1 MNKVVYLFKRVQEM
15 NYQELFK
22 TVQELSIKLS
32 KPKIQIF
39 LDIVYCGLK
48 YQAGYTDYKL
58 FAMYEL
64 NKKQR
69 KTIITRGINN
79 ELIKKYNNPK
89 YIKYFSSK
97 VEFNMKFNK
106 YLKRDW
112 LELEPDEES
121 YKMFRAFVRNHH
133 EIVAKTLTLSC
144 GEGVE
149 IISVNRRNSREVFD
163 TLISTNRTLVEEV
176 ATECEELKKLH
187 PASINTIRIITL
199 NKEIVAA
206 FLKIGNNNNVVDN
219 FNFGGLVAPINIST
233 GIIDYLAIN
242 KEGETFSQH
251 SLTKEDILWFNI
263 PKWQKIK
270 KFILKVC
277 EIVPEVGY
285 VGWDVA
291 LDDEPY
297 LIKGNYFPEH
307 VLYQLPPHRSDG
319 IGLLPTF
326 KKAIE
331 KEKENENIFSN

>member
-1 MNKVVYLFKRVQEM
+1 MNRVVYLFKRIWEM
-15 NYQELFK
+15 NYKDMF
-22 TVQELSIKLS
+22 TTIVELSQKLS

-39 LDIVYCGLK
+39 LDIIYCGIK

-58 FAMYEL
+58 FAMYDL

-89 YIKYFSSK
+89 YIKYFSNK
-97 VEFNMKFNK
+97 IDFNMKFNK
-106 YLKRDW
+106 YLKREW

-121 YKMFRAFVRNHH
+121 LALFKSFAYKHDQ
-133 EIVAKTLTLSC
+133 IVAKTLSISC

-149 IISVNRRNSREVFD
+149 IISVNRRNSKEVFD
-163 TLISTNRTLVEEV
+163 MLISTNRTLIEEV
-176 ATECEELKKLH
+176 AKECEELKKLH
-187 PASINTIRIITL
+187 PSSLNTIRVITL

-219 FNFGGLVAPINIST
+219 FNLEGLVAPINIST

-242 KEGETFSQH
+242 KEGELFKEH
-251 SLTKEDILWFNI
+251 PLTHEQILWFTI
-263 PKWQKIK
+263 PKWKQVKN
-270 KFILKVC
+270 FIAKVC

-291 LDDEPY
+291 IDKEPY

-307 VLYQLPPHRSDG
+307 VLYQLPPHRTDG

-326 KKAIE
+326 KKVIE
-331 KEKENENIFSN
+331 KEQGK

>member
-1 MNKVVYLFKRVQEM
+1 MSKISYLFQTGRNMDFKEM
-15 NYQELFK
+15 FQTTVDIAEK
-22 TVQELSIKLS
+22 TNKSKIKV
-32 KPKIQIF
+32 F
-39 LDIVYCGLK
+39 LDIIYCGLK

-89 YIKYFSSK
+89 YIKYFSNK
-97 VEFNMKFNK
+97 IDFNMKFNK

-121 YKMFRAFVRNHH
+121 LALFKSFAYKHYQ
-133 EIVAKTLTLSC
+133 IVAKTLSISC

-149 IISVNRRNSREVFD
+149 IISVNRRNSKEVFD
-163 TLISTNRTLVEEV
+163 KLISTNRTLVEEV
-176 ATECEELKKLH
+176 AKECEELKKLH
-187 PASINTIRIITL
+187 PSSLNTIRVITL

-219 FNFGGLVAPINIST
+219 FNFDGLVVPINIST
-233 GIIDYLAIN
+233 GIVDYLAIN
-242 KEGETFSQH
+242 KEGELFKEH
-251 SLTKEDILWFNI
+251 PLTHEQILWVTI
-263 PKWQKIK
+263 PKWKQVKS
-270 KFILKVC
+270 FIAKVC
-277 EIVPEVGY
+277 EVVPEVKY

-291 LDDEPY
+291 IDKEPY

-307 VLYQLPPHRSDG
+307 VLYQLPPHRTDG

-326 KKAIE
+326 KKVIE
-331 KEKENENIFSN
+331 KE

>member
-1 MNKVVYLFKRVQEM
+1 MNKIVYLFQRVCNMSFKEM
-15 NYQELFK
+15 FK
-22 TVQELSIKLS
+22 TVDEISKKLS

-39 LDIVYCGLK
+39 LDIVYCGIK

-64 NKKQR
+64 NNKQR

-97 VEFNMKFNK
+97 IEFNMKFNK

-121 YKMFRAFVRNHH
+121 LKMFKSFAKKHH
-133 EIVAKTLTLSC
+133 RIVAKTLSLSC

-149 IISVNRRNSREVFD
+149 IISVNRKNSKEVFD
-163 TLISTNRTLVEEV
+163 MLIGTNRTLIEEV
-176 ATECEELKKLH
+176 ATECEELSKLH
-187 PASINTIRIITL
+187 PSSINTIRIITL

-242 KEGETFSQH
+242 MNGDLFTQH
-251 SLTKEDILWFNI
+251 PLTKEDILWFNI

-270 KFILKVC
+270 KFIQKVC
-277 EIVPEVGY
+277 EVVPEVGY

-291 LDDEPY
+291 IDIDKEPY

-331 KEKENENIFSN
+331 KNIW

>member
-1 MNKVVYLFKRVQEM
+1 MSFKEM
-15 NYQELFK
+15 LR
-22 TVQELSIKLS
+22 TVDEISKKIS
-32 KPKIQIF
+32 KPKFQIF
-39 LDIVYCGLK
+39 LDIIYCGIK

-64 NKKQR
+64 NDKQR

-79 ELIKKYNNPK
+79 ELIKKYNNSK
-89 YIKYFSSK
+89 YTKYFSSK
-97 VEFNMKFNK
+97 IEFNMKFNK

-112 LELEPDEES
+112 LELEADEES
-121 YKMFRAFVRNHH
+121 FKMFKSFANKHH
-133 EIVAKTLTLSC
+133 KIVAKTLSISF
-144 GEGVE
+144 GAEVE
-149 IISVNRRNSREVFD
+149 IISVNRKNSREVFEK
-163 TLISTNRTLVEEV
+163 LISTNRILIEEV

-206 FLKIGNNNNVVDN
+206 FLKIGNNNNIVDN

-242 KEGETFSQH
+242 NKGELFSQH
-251 SLTKEDILWFNI
+251 PLTKEDILWFNI
-263 PKWQKIK
+263 PRWQKVK
-270 KFILKVC
+270 KFILQVC
-277 EIVPEVGY
+277 KIVPEIGY

-291 LDDEPY
+291 IDEEPY

-331 KEKENENIFSN
+331 KELEK